1 MRCERTRRI
10 ALYVVVLAHMAAG
23 WFSDFHL
30 PQLLSNTGVSQA
42 HRLPFEQYAIRHP
55 ESQKRVQ
62 AQLQTAAAQV
72 SAANPAV
79 LSDRLIFPPP
89 TNHLDGVQV
98 VYKRQCHSSTLAEVS
113 SGTVDPYGD
122 PYH

>member
-10 ALYVVVLAHMAAG
+10 ALYVVVLARMAAG
-23 WFSDFHL
+23 RFSDFHL

-113 SGTVDPYGD
+113 PGTVTRYD
-122 PYH
+122 

>member
-1 MRCERTRRI
+1 
-10 ALYVVVLAHMAAG
+10 
-23 WFSDFHL
+23 
-30 PQLLSNTGVSQA
+30 
-42 HRLPFEQYAIRHP
+42 
-55 ESQKRVQ
+55 VQ

-98 VYKRQCHSSTLAEVS
+98 VYKRQCHSSTRGGV
-113 SGTVDPYGD
+113 T
-122 PYH
+122 